1 MPGNGP
7 PTELLPQLSRERRC
21 IRGGGGASAAG
32 SAVVQ
37 SGPPAP
43 TPIIGVN
50 SLFTPIGRCRSPL
63 QSKPRPGAP
72 AQSAFLNWSGAVPS
86 ECLMVRWKG
95 RPSCFLADSRIS
107 VCSDDLQQAQHSRSE
122 NISSVGQYLLHTFLR
137 ASAAGHLCVGRCST
151 TAPHTTAISAASCNS
166 SLNYNIALSE

>member
-1 MPGNGP
+1 MAHR
-7 PTELLPQLSRERRC
+7 LSCYRSSRESADVYAAAEAPPPLAAPLFKVARQRR
-21 IRGGGGASAAG
+21 
-32 SAVVQ
+32 
-37 SGPPAP
+37 
-43 TPIIGVN
+43 
-50 SLFTPIGRCRSPL
+50 LFTPIGRCRSPL